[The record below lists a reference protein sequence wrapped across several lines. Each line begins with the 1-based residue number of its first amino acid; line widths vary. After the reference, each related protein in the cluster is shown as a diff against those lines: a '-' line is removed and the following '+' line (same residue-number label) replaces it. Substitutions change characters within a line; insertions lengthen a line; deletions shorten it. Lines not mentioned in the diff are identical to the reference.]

1 MFYNDYDEYNCA
13 DKIVEL
19 VNYINS
25 DKKVC
30 GGIGMQSHLTGPE
43 NPTIDLYAET
53 LDKFLATGL
62 EVQVTELD
70 AEVESN
76 DLEDQAAY
84 MKSIMETIVTK
95 QLNRDKTVNPKGITG
110 VTIWGLY
117 DTCSWRKNIPLLFAS
132 GINDPKPS
140 FYAFLEAAKA
150 K

>member
-1 MFYNDYDEYNCA
+1 
-13 DKIVEL
+13 
-19 VNYINS
+19 
-25 DKKVC
+25 
-30 GGIGMQSHLTGPE
+30 MQSHLTGPE

-117 DTCSWRKNIPLLFAS
+117 DACSWRKNIPLLFAS

>member
-1 MFYNDYDEYNCA
+1 
-13 DKIVEL
+13 
-19 VNYINS
+19 
-25 DKKVC
+25 
-30 GGIGMQSHLTGPE
+30 MQSHLTGPE
-43 NPTIDLYAET
+43 NPTIEKYAQT
-53 LDKFLATGL
+53 LDTFLATGL
-62 EVQVTELD
+62 EIQVTELD
-70 AEVESN
+70 AEVDSK

-117 DTCSWRKNIPLLFAS
+117 DTCSWRSNIPLLFAS